1 MLTDTSEILKIKK
14 TIPTKTSLKIAII
27 SFVVGV
33 IVFTLAYIDMRQ
45 KTGLGALNQPILMW
59 MVDHRNPLVINIAKV
74 ITTIAGPLVFIAI
87 TAIIV
92 SVWILVKREIWRPCL
107 LAGSMGLAV
116 TTSTILKTIIMDS
129 RPSQTFMIPTF
140 EVDYS
145 FPSGHTIGMMVFLL
159 VIGYLIYSRNY
170 SPKRFWVWMI
180 TAVIGAEVIAASRLY
195 LGYHWLTD
203 VVASIGLGFI
213 ILTIVI
219 VVDKLATKRFKQ
231 LK

>member
-1 MLTDTSEILKIKK
+1 MLTDTSEKPKIKK
-14 TIPTKTSLKIAII
+14 IIPTKTSIRIAII
-27 SFVVGV
+27 SFAVGV
-33 IVFTLAYIDMRQ
+33 IIFTLAYIDMRQ
-45 KTGLGALNQPILMW
+45 KTGLGSLNQPILMW
-59 MVDHRNPLVINIAKV
+59 MVNHRNPLAIDIAKTV
-74 ITTIAGPLVFIAI
+74 TTIAGPLVFIAI

-92 SVWILVKREIWRPCL
+92 SIWILVKREIWRPCL

-116 TTSTILKTIIMDS
+116 TTSTILKTIIMDN
-129 RPSQTFMIPTF
+129 RPSLEFMIPTF

-170 SPKRFWVWMI
+170 SPKRFWIWII
-180 TAVIGAEVIAASRLY
+180 TAVIGAEIIAASRLY

-213 ILTIVI
+213 ILAI
-219 VVDKLATKRFKQ
+219 VVVTDKLVTRRFKQ

>member
-1 MLTDTSEILKIKK
+1 MSTDTSEKLKIKK
-14 TIPTKTSLKIAII
+14 IIPTKTSLKIAII
-27 SFVVGV
+27 SFIVGMV
-33 IVFTLAYIDMRQ
+33 IFILAYIDMRQ
-45 KTGLGALNQPILMW
+45 KTGLGVYNQPILMW
-59 MVDHRNPLVINIAKV
+59 MVDHRNPLVIDIAKV

-92 SVWILVKREIWRPCL
+92 SIWILIKREIWRPCL
-107 LAGSMGLAV
+107 LASAMGLAV
-116 TTSTILKTIIMDS
+116 VTSTTLKTIIMDN

-170 SPKRFWVWMI
+170 SPKRFWIWII
-180 TAVIGAEVIAASRLY
+180 TAIIGADIIAASRLY

-203 VVASIGLGFI
+203 VVASIGLGFV
-213 ILTIVI
+213 ILAI
-219 VVDKLATKRFKQ
+219 VVVIDKLVTRRFKQ